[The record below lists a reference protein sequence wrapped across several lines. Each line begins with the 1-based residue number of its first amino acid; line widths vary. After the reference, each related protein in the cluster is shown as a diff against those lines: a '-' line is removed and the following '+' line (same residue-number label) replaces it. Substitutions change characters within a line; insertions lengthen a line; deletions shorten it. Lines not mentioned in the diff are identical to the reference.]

1 MERRRSSGG
10 VLCKSCGQQFTLP
23 EDGVEG
29 NLPRTLVCSH
39 TFCTRC
45 LLSIQCTGVILCP
58 ECEVGSVLPEGGVLG
73 LQEDTGI
80 IGLIYISK
88 IDKKRIEKQV
98 IQELSDANNN
108 TENTEWEPVKDKTA
122 VGLVDEA
129 LAKAVETHAQLM
141 KIQEKLRM
149 GLDKQLRRET
159 VRLTTDI
166 RLIAAKAIKA
176 IRKWE
181 DEQFNQLANLESYFA
196 VSQSQAELV
205 HHKIMSLESAMQ
217 KAMELRRH
225 PAMMEKHDSFEKMLK
240 PLLDWD
246 PQCFDLNCLNL
257 DSGLRFVFRSEGQD
271 ACLLLTLRL
280 EASNPK
286 ILPESPCQQYG
297 VAEKKY
303 MSHCASVRDD
313 GNERNKQIAS
323 SKKRPLSLESSSS
336 PQPESP
342 QGSERSSVSLSGSA
356 LNLTNPDVIIEEITE
371 QLNNPTPIVT
381 EPEQT
386 IQKNAPIRKTFK
398 RKGKRSLLNKDN
410 VPQWVTVSHI
420 VSPSHFYISYVSET
434 KEHVKLSRIINNICK
449 KTDSCFSSTDSVEK
463 ESTIFAKRNKELW
476 CRAVVMEVYRRG
488 HSGVVDAC
496 PVTLLAAV
504 QVYFL
509 DYGSTVSLQPKSD
522 KWTLKELN
530 TQMKKMDDEVKLEL
544 SRFAPQA
551 VRCCLK
557 NIVPNNPTEGW
568 SNDAQEMFVNLVGC
582 SVVQMRPLGQDR
594 ESLLVDLRKNPT
606 DLATAGPVSVREY
619 LVLSDLA
626 WFYSPMVTGPEVL
639 RFYPP
644 VIPSINQE
652 YNAVVSHINT
662 PDDFHIQLVDNMEYY
677 LMSAKLQDCYSVTSG
692 VEDASLI
699 IFCPVIGQAC
709 VAQYEDDLWYRAQV
723 IGHSE
728 DEKVDVKYV
737 DFGNTKSVFVTSL
750 RMIKE
755 EFFSLPSMAIHC
767 CLSDIVPMD
776 GKAWSEACSNRFKSF
791 AQKLVTIV
799 ITEKVPNN
807 RPHPVQLFEG
817 DQKSQQSSI
826 ADILVNEDLACFRE
840 NFHCRSAMDACDP
853 FTVWDTPLDCS
864 TPKTFEV
871 NDEANDKEQD
881 KNNSVF
887 EPCLQFPQELSD
899 IKVRVSHVVS
909 PSSFYVQ
916 FAEVDHQ
923 LKRLGEV
930 LKQECELT
938 ELTDTEWKED
948 MFCAAYINNIWHRVQ
963 ILSDVPSTGIARVI
977 RCDHGNKAEV
987 HISNLRPLPSSL
999 LGSYALECALTDI
1012 RPTGGV
1018 ASWTATACDFISYF
1032 LTGASA
1038 RITIEEA
1045 TDKRPVPVTLS
1056 CFNKSERLVKISDVL
1071 ASEGLAL
1078 RVKKPLSGKCAIQKP
1093 NDETT
1098 RGGLRAEGSDSNT
1111 TCVPVPTVRSHAP
1124 KPARRL
1130 TVSAEKV
1137 TTGLYLPPMLP
1148 SIGHMEAVVC
1158 AVSED
1163 GLIYTWSKNA
1173 ELDLGELRDRIQQLI
1188 KSPLQANVYT
1198 WKSVQGCA
1206 VIGSDMVWYRGQ
1218 VMEVVGGHLKVR
1230 YVDYGLV
1237 EDIPMVHAHPVLLCA
1252 NVPQLCVPCQLH
1264 DVNLVG
1270 GQWQWETIQLMR
1282 ELLQN
1287 RPVDINV
1294 LGLPA
1299 DPRAPVT
1306 IEVFLDGQRL
1316 SRILMNHREACVT
1329 VSVQTGISGLSV
1341 APSLRDWSIDVE
1353 NLKVRDEKIFRP
1365 FISPA
1370 LPPLNSCFQVA
1381 VKHLLTPNEM
1391 YLWPMEGG
1399 GTELR
1404 VDGETL
1410 EDALNRINENI
1421 DALPRA
1427 TCLHEEA
1434 QCLAEYSDGRY
1445 YRARL
1450 IRVVS
1455 VEPVMVMVQHVD
1467 FGSDD
1472 TLPLS
1477 KLRQMPAELSQ
1488 FPLQVIKVRVASL
1501 KPPSVQEEEAVL
1513 PYSPQWSLKAA
1524 KAMTDLLHGRISAS
1538 VVSVEPEL
1546 TVELY
1551 NNEGHLVHLPLVSC
1565 GLADL
1570 D

>member
-1 MERRRSSGG
+1 MERRRSSGE
-10 VLCKSCGQQFTLP
+10 VLCKICGQQFTLP

-29 NLPRTLVCSH
+29 NLPRTLACSH

-45 LLSIQCTGVILCP
+45 LLSIQCSGVIMCP

-88 IDKKRIEKQV
+88 IDKNSRIEKQV
-98 IQELSDANNN
+98 IQELSEANNN
-108 TENTEWEPVKDKTA
+108 TENTEREPVKDKTA
-122 VGLVDEA
+122 MELVDEA

-141 KIQEKLRM
+141 EIQEKLRM
-149 GLDKQLRRET
+149 GLDKQLRRES
-159 VRLTTDI
+159 VRLTTEI
-166 RLIAAKAIKA
+166 RLIGAKAIKA

-196 VSQSQAELV
+196 ISQSQVELV

-240 PLLDWD
+240 PLQDWD
-246 PQCFDLNCLNL
+246 PQSFDLNCLNL
-257 DSGLRFVFRSEGQD
+257 DSGLRFVFRSEGED

-297 VAEKKY
+297 VSEKKF
-303 MSHCASVRDD
+303 MSQCASVKDD
-313 GNERNKQIAS
+313 GNESNKQIAS
-323 SKKRPLSLESSSS
+323 TKKRPLSLESSSS
-336 PQPESP
+336 PPPESP
-342 QGSERSSVSLSGSA
+342 QGSERSSVSLSGSP

-386 IQKNAPIRKTFK
+386 IQKNIPIQKTFK
-398 RKGKRSLLNKDN
+398 RKGKRSSLKKDN
-410 VPQWVTVSHI
+410 
-420 VSPSHFYISYVSET
+420 
-434 KEHVKLSRIINNICK
+434 
-449 KTDSCFSSTDSVEK
+449 
-463 ESTIFAKRNKELW
+463 ESTIFAKRNEELW

-557 NIVPNNPTEGW
+557 NIVPNNPTKGW
-568 SNDAQEMFVNLVGC
+568 SNDALEMFVNLVGC

-606 DLATAGPVSVREY
+606 DLATAGPVSVREC

-626 WFYSPMVTGPEVL
+626 WFYSPMVTGREVL

-662 PDDFHIQLVDNMEYY
+662 PDDFHIQLVDNIEYL

-692 VEDASLI
+692 MEDASLI
-699 IFCPVIGQAC
+699 IYCPVIGQAC

-737 DFGNTKSVFVTSL
+737 DFGNTKGVFVTSL

-755 EFFSLPSMAIHC
+755 EFFSLPTMAIHC
-767 CLSDIVPMD
+767 CLSDILPMD
-776 GKAWSEACSNRFKSF
+776 GKAWSEACSNRFKSL
-791 AQKLVTIV
+791 AHQKLVTIV

-817 DQKSQQSSI
+817 DQKSPQSNI

-871 NDEANDKEQD
+871 NDKEQD

-887 EPCLQFPQELSD
+887 EPCLQFPQELSG

-923 LKRLGEV
+923 LKRLDEV
-930 LKQECELT
+930 LKQECVLT
-938 ELTDTEWKED
+938 EPTDTEWKED
-948 MFCAAYINNIWHRVQ
+948 MFCAAYINNIWNRVQ

-977 RCDHGNKAEV
+977 RCDHGNKTEV

-999 LGSYALECALTDI
+999 IGSYALECALTDI

-1032 LTGASA
+1032 LAGASA

-1056 CFNKSERLVKISDVL
+1056 CFNKSGQLVKISDVL

-1078 RVKKPLSGKCAIQKP
+1078 RVKKPLSGECTIQKP

-1098 RGGLRAEGSDSNT
+1098 REGLLADGSDSNT
-1111 TCVPVPTVRSHAP
+1111 TYVPVPAVRTLAP

-1252 NVPQLCVPCQLH
+1252 NVPQLCVPGQLH
-1264 DVNLVG
+1264 DVNPVG
-1270 GQWQWETIQLMR
+1270 GQWQSETIQLMR

-1306 IEVFLDGQRL
+1306 IEVFLDGQSL
-1316 SRILMNHREACVT
+1316 SRILMNHREASVT
-1329 VSVQTGISGLSV
+1329 VSVQTGISGLTV

-1410 EDALNRINENI
+1410 EDALSRINENI

-1501 KPPSVQEEEAVL
+1501 KPPSVQQEEEEVL
-1513 PYSPQWSLKAA
+1513 PYSPQWSLKSA
-1524 KAMTDLLHGRISAS
+1524 KAMTDLLHGRIGAS

-1551 NNEGHLVHLPLVSC
+1551 NQEGHLLHLPLVSC
-1565 GLADL
+1565 GLAEL